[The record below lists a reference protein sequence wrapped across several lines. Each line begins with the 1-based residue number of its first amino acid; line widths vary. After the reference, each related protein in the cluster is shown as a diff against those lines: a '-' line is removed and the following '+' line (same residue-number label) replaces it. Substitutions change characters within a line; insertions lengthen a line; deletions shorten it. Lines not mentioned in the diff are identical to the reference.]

1 MAVAGGELREAEILA
16 ERALAFARASGVHRE
31 EIRAQWALVNALRTG
46 PTAVPTAI
54 ARCEELLA
62 AAPDSLVGTV
72 GVSGTLGVLRA
83 MSGEIDEARRLIG
96 QARGI
101 LVGIAH
107 PQPLMVSASWAARI
121 EVLAG
126 DLAAAE
132 SVYRGGRDL
141 ARAIGASWQADALA
155 IGLADVLCSQGRI
168 DEAAQLLNDVAEPA
182 RAAILSSS
190 PSWPAA
196 RARVHAAQG
205 EFAEAE
211 RLAREA
217 ATALRATDL
226 LDWQGD
232 AELALAEVLR
242 ARGDSEG
249 AAAALARALDAYARK
264 GNIAAIARAQH
275 LIAQR
280 PAAR

>member
-1 MAVAGGELREAEILA
+1 VAVAGGELREAEILA

-83 MSGEIDEARRLIG
+83 MNGEIDEARRLIG

-155 IGLADVLCSQGRI
+155 IGLADVVCSQGRI
-168 DEAAQLLNDVAEPA
+168 DEAA
-182 RAAILSSS
+182 
-190 PSWPAA
+190 
-196 RARVHAAQG
+196 
-205 EFAEAE
+205 
-211 RLAREA
+211 
-217 ATALRATDL
+217 LRSTDL
-226 LDWQGD
+226 LDRQGD
-232 AELALAEVLR
+232 AELALAEVLCS
-242 ARGDSEG
+242 RGDSEG
-249 AAAALARALDAYARK
+249 ATATLARAVDAYARK
-264 GNIAAIARAQH
+264 GNKAAIARAQQLTGH
-275 LIAQR
+275 L